1 MKPNMRVMWMRP
13 IAISGK
19 MCSGKSTLLKLIQ
32 SKEPSYE
39 RVSLGDPVKE
49 VARNYF
55 LMPKGVKDRPL
66 LQQIGQRF
74 RTINPNVWVDLLHAK
89 ADSLIAENKI
99 PICDDVRFPNELN
112 SMISRDWTI
121 IRLHIT
127 EDEQKKRLKGTY
139 GADWESHWDNRKE
152 ESETS
157 LDHMDNGMFHYVLE
171 KNNRQELDKL
181 VDAIFTC
188 D

>member
-1 MKPNMRVMWMRP
+1 MKKVRP

-19 MCSGKSTLLKLIQ
+19 MCSGKTTLLKMIQ

-49 VARNYF
+49 VATNYF
-55 LMPKGVKDRPL
+55 LMPKGEKDRWL

-74 RTINPNVWVDLLHAK
+74 RSIKPEVWVDLLHAK
-89 ADSLIAENKI
+89 ADALIAENKI

-112 SMISRDWTI
+112 SMISRGWTV
-121 IRLHIT
+121 IRLYIS
-127 EDEQKKRLKGTY
+127 EEEQKKRLKGTY
-139 GADWESHWDNRKE
+139 GADWESHWENRNE

-157 LDHMDNGMFHYVLE
+157 LDYMDDGMFHFVLE
-171 KNNRQELDKL
+171 NNNREELELL
-181 VDAIFTC
+181 VEAIFTS